1 MPVIKPNISK
11 GQLVR
16 LSFTQDNVAA
26 NQSDVQLYRYEV
38 AAAALLAVDEYEMPW
53 AGEVVGIGWSLSAA
67 GSAGTLAIGVTVNGT
82 EDTDTTQSVT
92 TAARGYDS
100 FPRGAVTFTAGQ
112 YLGVEITTSAAW
124 NGTSSDLAVDVY
136 AIVYLEG
143 I

>member
-11 GQLVR
+11 GQLVK
-16 LSFTQDNVAA
+16 LSFHQDDVAA
-26 NQSDVQLYRYEV
+26 SQSDVQMVRLEV
-38 AAAALLAVDEYEMPW
+38 ASGAQNAVAEYNMAW
-53 AGEVVGIGWSLSAA
+53 AGEVVGIAWSLSAA

-92 TAARGYDS
+92 TAARGYDA

-112 YLGVEITTSAAW
+112 YIGVEITTNSAW

-136 AIVYLEG
+136 ALVYLEG

>member
-11 GQLVR
+11 GQLVK
-16 LSFTQDNVAA
+16 LSFHQDDVAA
-26 NQSDVQLYRYEV
+26 SQTDVQMVRIEV
-38 AAAALLAVDEYEMPW
+38 ASGAQNAVAEYNMPW

-82 EDTDTTQSVT
+82 EDADTTQSVT
-92 TAARGYDS
+92 TAARGHDS

-112 YLGVEITTSAAW
+112 YLGVEITTNSAW